1 MSFASSKEELQHT
14 VTHSQPPPRHGLRSF
29 RWRLRQH
36 RAPRPCYPPSPCRP
50 ASSQVVWRPHTSW
63 QPSSKSARAME
74 EERRPMPGRRST
86 WLRLVEEERRPTV
99 IRRPSPLRPCTSP
112 SRRTR
117 AQGGMERARH
127 AALPCPQA
135 QRRRGCPRPCRH
147 HRSPLRSCWTFHPL
161 LHPRTRVAA
170 EV

>member
-1 MSFASSKEELQHT
+1 MAFGAFVGDCGSTYHLDHAIPH
-14 VTHSQPPPRHGLRSF
+14 
-29 RWRLRQH
+29 H
-36 RAPRPCYPPSPCRP
+36 RADQRGRRRL
-50 ASSQVVWRPHTSW
+50 RPHTSW
-63 QPSSKSARAME
+63 QPSSKSGRAME
-74 EERRPMPGRRST
+74 EERRPMPGTRST
-86 WLRLVEEERRPTV
+86 WLRVVEEERRSTA

-117 AQGGMERARH
+117 AQGGMERAH
-127 AALPCPQA
+127 ASLPCPQA

-147 HRSPLRSCWTFHPL
+147 RRSPSRSCWSFHPL